1 MKGKYMEK
9 KRIVKQK
16 LIVICAFFLGI
27 AIALYVKILDPNQVY
42 IPLSE
47 KESVES
53 EINYY
58 NEENKKLL
66 TLLNEYNK
74 ILNEYKNKEK
84 PVIEIMSD
92 ELRYLRMKYG
102 DIGIEGEGIEISI
115 KDSNRDLKE
124 NQNPNDLLV
133 HDVDI
138 LRIINDLK
146 KSGAEAMSINGDR
159 LISSS
164 EIKCSGAT
172 IIINGKTHAQPFI
185 IKAIGDKNTL
195 KSSLVHPDSYAN
207 LLKKSYGI
215 YIDIVEKDK
224 IFINSYKKHI

>member
-1 MKGKYMEK
+1 MEK
-9 KRIVKQK
+9 QGRAKQK
-16 LIVICAFFLGI
+16 LIVVCAFFLGI
-27 AIALYVKILDPNQVY
+27 VISLYIKILNHNQIY

-47 KESVES
+47 KESVEN

-58 NEENKKLL
+58 KEENKKLVTFL
-66 TLLNEYNK
+66 DGYNK
-74 ILNEYKNKEK
+74 ILKEYKNKEK
-84 PVIEIMSD
+84 PVIEIMTD
-92 ELRYLRMKYG
+92 ELKYLKMKYG
-102 DIGIEGEGIEISI
+102 DVDIEGEGIEILI
-115 KDSNRDLKE
+115 KDSSRNLKE

-146 KSGAEAMSINGDR
+146 KSGAEIISINGDR

-172 IIINGKTHAQPFI
+172 IIVNGKPHAQPFI
-185 IKAIGDKNTL
+185 IKAIGEKNAL
-195 KSSLVHPDSYAN
+195 KSSLISPDSYVN
-207 LLKKSYGI
+207 LLKESYGI